1 MMKAISRLEITIN
14 PRRYYEDLDEEK
26 EVRDQRLIIGPT
38 KVMSVN
44 LSIRMK
50 NYMAGVNLIVPDLS

>member
-26 EVRDQRLIIGPT
+26 EARKDQ
-38 KVMSVN
+38 
-44 LSIRMK
+44 
-50 NYMAGVNLIVPDLS
+50 

>member
-26 EVRDQRLIIGPT
+26 EVRKDQRLNIGPT
-38 KVMSVN
+38 KVVSVN

-50 NYMAGVNLIVPDLS
+50 KYMAGVNLIPDLS